1 MRKLWL
7 GLLVL
12 VLSACTSTF
21 KQQDYDQAIQD
32 ALAQETSTYATMNRD
47 LFSYYLPVSIG
58 RKQASPNSVTLNSHN
73 ETILMSL
80 DVVNIL
86 NQAYYNDENGSLR
99 DLLKDGVAFYTY
111 TDSYLSN
118 QSISVDFEVNAA
130 KISDHLVLLIL
141 QTEHF
146 VFTSIHPEA
155 ISPAILY
162 DMLRVARSSRIVK
175 DTILS
180 TYSKREVIDFKV
192 QNLNMFAQVA
202 PESGTVMDMIKELDE
217 MDFTDINYELDDFSE
232 AYDFDENDPDA
243 LEDEVIIEQ

>member
-21 KQQDYDQAIQD
+21 KHQDYDLAIQD

-58 RKQASPNSVTLNSHN
+58 RKQATPNSVTLNSNN

-86 NQAYYNDENGSLR
+86 NQAYYKHENESLR
-99 DLLKDGVAFYTY
+99 DLLKEGVAFYTH
-111 TDSYLSN
+111 TGTYLSN
-118 QSISVDFEVNAA
+118 QYIPVDFKVNAA
-130 KISDHLVLLIL
+130 QISDHLVLLIL

-162 DMLRVARSSRIVK
+162 DMLRVARSSHIAKETV
-175 DTILS
+175 LS
-180 TYSKREVIDFKV
+180 TYSKREVINFKI

-202 PESGTVMDMIKELDE
+202 PESGTVMDMIKELDD
-217 MDFTDINYELDDFSE
+217 MDFTDGNYEIGDPPE
-232 AYDFDENDPDA
+232 GYEFDENDPDA
-243 LEDEVIIEQ
+243 LFDEVIIEQ

>member
-7 GLLVL
+7 VFLVFL
-12 VLSACTSTF
+12 MSACTSAF
-21 KQQDYDQAIQD
+21 ELRDYDQAIQN
-32 ALAQETSTYATMNRD
+32 ALSQETSTYLTMNRD

-58 RKQASPNSVTLNSHN
+58 RKASTPNSVTLNSHN
-73 ETILMSL
+73 QTILMSL

-86 NQAYYNDENGSLR
+86 NQAYYKDEDSLR
-99 DLLKDGVAFYTY
+99 DLLKTGVAFYTH
-111 TDSYLSN
+111 TDTFLSN
-118 QSISVDFEVNAA
+118 QSIPVDFRVNAA

-155 ISPAILY
+155 ISPEILY
-162 DMLRVARSSRIVK
+162 DMLRVARSARIAKEVV
-175 DTILS
+175 LS
-180 TYSKREVIDFKV
+180 VYSKREVIDFKV

-217 MDFTDINYELDDFSE
+217 NDFTDFDFN
-232 AYDFDENDPDA
+232 ADENDPDA
-243 LEDEVIIEQ
+243 LIDEVIIEE